1 MSVEELRQLRE
12 RIEQLMEKGYIRPSS
27 SPYAAP
33 CLMVLKPGD
42 PKTLRLVV
50 DYRQLNQQTV
60 RDRYLLPDIQLMFD
74 EMQGAAFSS
83 FFDAVDGFWQVPM
96 AEKDVE
102 KTAFTTQMGHMRGWL
117 CLKGCRIPLRS
128 IKGGCSEPLAIFPL
142 EKGVYLKASKAKL
155 LKESLR
161 FLGQTLSAKGCQP
174 QHDKVAAVKD

>member
-102 KTAFTTQMGHMRGWL
+102 KTAFTTQMGHMRG
-117 CLKGCRIPLRS
+117 CRTVEEHYEHCRIFLETCR
-128 IKGGCSEPLAIFPL
+128 